1 MVLVP
6 SFPCVP
12 EATFGISGA
21 AVVFLLAIMP
31 PLPLLG
37 NLRSVE
43 PSCRRPATSA
53 RDLIV
58 DKSQMNDRL
67 SKRYVRVRAE
77 PLTGDQIQE
86 FAPAVADTLY
96 DIDWCSR
103 CGICQA
109 ACPTVTVSPGAFR
122 GREVLRTGRTPG
134 IAYARLPAM

>member
-43 PSCRRPATSA
+43 PSCRRHATSA

-86 FAPAVADTLY
+86 LSL
-96 DIDWCSR
+96 IH
-103 CGICQA
+103 I
-109 ACPTVTVSPGAFR
+109 
-122 GREVLRTGRTPG
+122 
-134 IAYARLPAM
+134 